1 MIPFYRTPVLDISI
15 PPSPQLMATVWPNRP
30 TRQLQGVATFPS
42 SPNSPNNRSLSQ
54 AAGLALGFQENQDVV
69 LANWTHGARLVAGRT
84 SPKDCGGIPGP
95 LTFLMMERVVSSMN
109 STRTWVT
116 PPREPVLEIV
126 SASERGD
133 GLKSWTRAYR
143 FCRGHG

>member
-15 PPSPQLMATVWPNRP
+15 RPSPQLMATVWPNRP
-30 TRQLQGVATFPS
+30 TRQLQGAATFPS
-42 SPNSPNNRSLSQ
+42 SPNSPNSRSLSQ

-69 LANWTHGARLVAGRT
+69 LANWTHGTRLAAGRT

-126 SASERGD
+126 SASGRGD